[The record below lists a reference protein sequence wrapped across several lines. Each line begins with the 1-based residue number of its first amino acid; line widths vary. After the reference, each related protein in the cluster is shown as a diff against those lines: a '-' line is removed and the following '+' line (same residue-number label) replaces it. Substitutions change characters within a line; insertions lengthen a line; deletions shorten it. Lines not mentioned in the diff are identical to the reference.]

1 MLVNDFL
8 QNSAEQ
14 YPDKLA
20 LICDDRRLSYVQ
32 IEEQANRVAN
42 GLLALGVQ
50 RGDRVAVWLPNS
62 VEAVVAIFAIL
73 KAGATFIVVNPTT
86 KPGKLTYVLNN
97 CAAIGLFAPA
107 RSGKQVARLFDAVPS
122 LRFAVACGATGSA
135 DQQGGGEVR
144 HMADSFHTF
153 SSLLQTYPPERP
165 PCPTIDVDLACLIY
179 TSGSTGEP
187 KGVMSTHANVA
198 FAASSIIQYLENT
211 PEDIVINVLPL
222 SFDYGLYQL
231 LMVFK
236 FGGTLVLERSFAYP
250 AAVLRRI
257 EQERVTGLPGVPTL
271 FAMLLQMDLGRF
283 DLSSLR
289 YLTNTAAALPVEH
302 IRRLREAFP
311 WARLYSMYGLTECK
325 RTLYLP
331 PEELDR
337 RPGSVGIAIPGTE
350 VWIEDEAGHRLGPG
364 EVGELVVRGSHVM
377 QGYWNDPEETAKR
390 YRPGRYPAERLLY
403 TGDLFRMDDEGFL
416 YFIARKDDIIKS
428 RGEKVAPKE
437 VEGVIYQLPGVVEVA
452 VVGVP
457 DDVLGQAIK
466 AFVVCEEGSH
476 LTERDVLRHCA
487 GHLEDFMIPKYV
499 EFRDSLPKTSS
510 GKIQKSALTPPGY
523 GQSPTEPVGD
533 ASSPDLPTC

>member
-1 MLVNDFL
+1 MVLVNDFL
-8 QNSAEQ
+8 QDSAERF
-14 YPDKLA
+14 PDKIA
-20 LICDDRRLSYVQ
+20 LVCDGQRLTYAQ
-32 IEEQANRVAN
+32 IEEQANRLAN
-42 GLLALGVQ
+42 GLLRLGMG

-62 VEAVVAIFAIL
+62 AEAVIAIFAIL
-73 KAGATFIVVNPTT
+73 KAGGVFTVVNPTT
-86 KPGKLTYVLNN
+86 KTDRLAYVLNN
-97 CAAIGLFAPA
+97 CAATGLFVSA
-107 RSGKQVARLFDAVPS
+107 RTGKEALRLLRAVPS
-122 LRFAVACGATGSA
+122 LRFVVLCGERAEETA
-135 DQQGGGEVR
+135 QQGPEL
-144 HMADSFHTF
+144 ASFDH
-153 SSLLQTYPPERP
+153 LLASASPVRP
-165 PCPTIDVDLACLIY
+165 PCPAIDIDLACLIY
-179 TSGSTGEP
+179 TSGSTGDP
-187 KGVMSTHANVA
+187 KGVMSTHANMV

-257 EQERVTGLPGVPTL
+257 EEERVTGLPGVPTL

-337 RPGSVGIAIPGTE
+337 RPGSVGIPIPGTE
-350 VWIEDEAGHRLGPG
+350 CWVEDEAGNRLGPG
-364 EVGELVVRGSHVM
+364 EIGELVVRGSHVM
-377 QGYWNDPEETAKR
+377 QGYWGDPEETARR

-403 TGDLFRMDDEGFL
+403 TGDLFWMDEEGFF
-416 YFIARKDDIIKS
+416 YFVARKDDIIKS

-457 DDVLGQAIK
+457 DELLGQAIK
-466 AFVVCEEGSH
+466 AFIVCGDGH
-476 LTERDVLRHCA
+476 ALTEQEVLRHCRQ
-487 GHLEDFMIPKYV
+487 HLEDFKVPHYV
-499 EFRDSLPKTSS
+499 EFRSSLPKTPS
-510 GKIQKSALTPPGY
+510 GKIKRSALQT
-523 GQSPTEPVGD
+523 
-533 ASSPDLPTC
+533 

>member
-8 QNSAEQ
+8 QNSAERF
-14 YPDKLA
+14 PDKVA
-20 LICDDRRLSYVQ
+20 LVCDGHRLSYAQ

-42 GLLALGVQ
+42 GLLALGIR
-50 RGDRVAVWLPNS
+50 RGERVAVWLPNS

-73 KAGATFIVVNPTT
+73 KAGGTFTVINSTT
-86 KPGKLTYVLNN
+86 KPSKLAYVLNN
-97 CAAIGLFAPA
+97 CTATGLFAPG
-107 RSGKQVARLFDAVPS
+107 RSGEQVAHLFDAVPS
-122 LRFAVACGATGSA
+122 LRSAVLCGKGAAQAAAAHPNTA
-135 DQQGGGEVR
+135 AFPQ
-144 HMADSFHTF
+144 
-153 SSLLQTYPPERP
+153 LLESHLPIRP
-165 PCPTIDVDLACLIY
+165 PCSTVDVDLACLIY

-187 KGVMSTHANVA
+187 KGVMSTHANVV
-198 FAASSIIQYLENT
+198 FAASSIIQYLENV

-257 EQERVTGLPGVPTL
+257 EQEQVTGFPGVPTL
-271 FAMLLQMDLGRF
+271 FAILLQMDLSRF
-283 DLSSLR
+283 DLSSLH

-302 IRRLREAFP
+302 IRRLREAFS

-350 VWIEDEAGHRLGPG
+350 VWIEDEAGDRLAPG

-377 QGYWNDPEETAKR
+377 QGYWENAEATAKW

-403 TGDLFRMDDEGFL
+403 TGDLFKMDEEGFL
-416 YFIARKDDIIKS
+416 YFVARKDDIIKS

-437 VEGVIYQLPGVVEVA
+437 VESVLYQLPGVAEAA
-452 VVGVP
+452 VVGVH
-457 DDVLGQAIK
+457 DELLGQAVK
-466 AFVVCEEGSH
+466 AFVVCGDGHH
-476 LTERDVLRHCA
+476 LTEKDVLRHCA
-487 GHLEDFMIPKYV
+487 QHLEDFMMPRYV

-510 GKIQKSALTPPGY
+510 GKIQASALRA
-523 GQSPTEPVGD
+523 E
-533 ASSPDLPTC
+533 